1 MPPARRVSLAFRMD
15 ARLNLL
21 NYIALAASLV
31 FAKNVL
37 RLAILTVLLLSLLAL
52 LRKESSRRP
61 YSLIAVLIVAST
73 IFALHSFFALDEAD
87 YGQFS
92 PQGCQRGARLA
103 LTVLSLWAGAKL
115 LFSSARPCDLARA
128 IGAVLPFARRRG
140 SFPHS
145 LISLVSSGLLV
156 LPVCKNELIAARIA
170 ARARA
175 GRFVLGSHRMARRN
189 LSRVVGFALRRLW
202 AGSDEVSGLL
212 ATRGYSGPEAWLNE
226 HRPPSAGQLALF
238 LIAVGLTV
246 AILVI

>member
-1 MPPARRVSLAFRMD
+1 MRAGLAFRMD

-21 NYIALAASLV
+21 YYIALAASLV

-37 RLAILTVLLLSLLAL
+37 RLAILAVLLLSLFAL

-61 YSLIAVLIVAST
+61 HSLIAVLIVAST
-73 IFALHSFFALDEAD
+73 IFVLHSFFAIGETN

-140 SFPHS
+140 SFSHS
-145 LISLVSSGLLV
+145 LISVVSSGLLV
-156 LPVCKNELIAARIA
+156 LPVCKNELIAARMA

-175 GRFVLGSHRMARRN
+175 GRFGLGSHHKARRN
-189 LSRVVGFALRRLW
+189 LARVVGFALKRLW
-202 AGSDEVSGLL
+202 VGSDEVSGWL
-212 ATRGYSGPEAWLNE
+212 ATRGYRGPEKWLNE
-226 HRPPSAGQLALF
+226 RRRPSAGQLALF
-238 LIAVGLTV
+238 LVATGLTV